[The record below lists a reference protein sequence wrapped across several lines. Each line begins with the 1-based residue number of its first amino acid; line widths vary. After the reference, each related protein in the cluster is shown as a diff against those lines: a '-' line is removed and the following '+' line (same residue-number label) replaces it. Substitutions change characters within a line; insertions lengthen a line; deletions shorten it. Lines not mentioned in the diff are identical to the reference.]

1 MLGIYLDLQNVTMSK
16 LKQQDILMSTGVIEN
31 PEAPI
36 EAQRYVMKSIKQ
48 ESGTLLPTLAH
59 IAQLIS
65 SNSLKFNHLIFR
77 EALSGALQILT

>member
-1 MLGIYLDLQNVTMSK
+1 MLTQNVTMSK

-48 ESGTLLPTLAH
+48 ESGTLLPTLGVT
-59 IAQLIS
+59 
-65 SNSLKFNHLIFR
+65 FEF
-77 EALSGALQILT
+77 